1 MEPQRAPR
9 ELQLAEPEREL
20 EEASVRLTTLRRD
33 MEHELY
39 SRDPAATARYGS
51 MQQETTVLRQRIAHL
66 HTQLGD
72 NNALARVRR
81 QRSIQA
87 RHENRNVD
95 AAIAGARA
103 RGVESSQASAAVLAE
118 AEEMNLRADAALARA
133 RENESRAR
141 DANMRADAIASAR
154 ARGVRDVN
162 SRVDA
167 AIAGARARA
176 FGSSQES
183 AAVLAEAEEMTLR
196 ADAALARARATR
208 IEGDTDNRLDAA
220 LADVRQSLRDSRD
233 LSSRT
238 DTILAGMRADR
249 EARTAE
255 QAAWRLEH
263 EANYNDLQRRT
274 RERAAEQAA
283 WRLEHEANY
292 NDLQRR
298 ARELFFGPMPADT
311 HPARERAVD
320 PNQAARAALRPWAAA
335 ASAEDERNT
344 VPLDDEGQPIIPP
357 GQECYICMARPRSV
371 VFLPCGHA
379 VTCAVCWNKML
390 GSTFAPECQLC
401 KRPVEKAE
409 RLSPSQLQTL
419 SDGGEIPHADIRRP
433 DNNFIRLGAS
443 MH

>member
-133 RENESRAR
+133 RENETRAR

-249 EARTAE
+249 EART
-255 QAAWRLEH
+255 
-263 EANYNDLQRRT
+263 
-274 RERAAEQAA
+274 AEQAA